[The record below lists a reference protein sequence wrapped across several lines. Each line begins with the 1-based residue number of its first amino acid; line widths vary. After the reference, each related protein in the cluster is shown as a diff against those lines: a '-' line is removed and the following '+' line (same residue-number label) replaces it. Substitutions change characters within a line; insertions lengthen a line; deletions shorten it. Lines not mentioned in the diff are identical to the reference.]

1 MTDESRVEGGDKV
14 SQKPIWGK
22 NVPGQGKSLVVGKVK
37 THLLNFFIFLA
48 VLITGGY
55 RDKSRMFL
63 ASKKLIV

>member
-37 THLLNFFIFLA
+37 THLLKIFIFLA
-48 VLITGGY
+48 VLIIGDTEINQEC
-55 RDKSRMFL
+55 FL
-63 ASKKLIV
+63 LPRSL

>member
-37 THLLNFFIFLA
+37 TRLFKSFIFLA
-48 VLITGGY
+48 VLIIGGTEMNQECFWLPG
-55 RDKSRMFL
+55 SL
-63 ASKKLIV
+63 